1 MNPSAPQFASALST
15 RLDLSAALDEVT
27 SQIAKQLSS
36 PASLAFVFVS
46 ADRAEEMPQ
55 IAARLCAALGTENL
69 LGCTAESLVGTARE
83 IEGETAITLWA
94 ATLPEVSVIPM
105 HLRFE
110 RSPEGAFITGWPDAC
125 DGPWPEGASLFCLG
139 EPFSFP
145 ADGMLERLNDDR
157 PGVPVFGGMA
167 SGGTAPGEN
176 RLILGRQVHAAGAVA
191 ALVSG
196 AIRVRTVLS
205 QGCRPI
211 GKPLVITKA
220 EGNVILELGGRAA
233 LVQLKE
239 IFDTLPTQEQALVQ
253 RGLHV
258 GRVVSEYLERF
269 ESGDFLVRNVMGI
282 DPQRGAI
289 AVGDYFRAGQTV
301 QFHIRDART
310 ADDDLKQCFHTAQAS
325 GAQPLAALMF
335 TCNGRGIHLFRE
347 PHHDAQ
353 CLRDTFGDI
362 PLAGFFAQG
371 ELGPIG
377 GKNFMHGFTASV
389 ALWERG

>member
-1 MNPSAPQFASALST
+1 MTTPTPRFASALST
-15 RLDLSAALDEVT
+15 HADLSIALREVAERV
-27 SQIAKQLSS
+27 SKQLGQ
-36 PASLAFVFVS
+36 PANLAFVFVS
-46 ADRAEEMPQ
+46 ADRAEQMQ
-55 IAARLCAALGTENL
+55 QVATHLCDALATHNL
-69 LGCTAESLVGTARE
+69 LGCTAESLLETERE
-83 IEGETAITLWA
+83 IEGETAISLWA
-94 ATLPEVSVIPM
+94 AVLPEVQVEPM
-105 HLRFE
+105 HLRYE
-110 RSPEGAFITGWPDAC
+110 RAAEGAFITGWTDAC
-125 DGPWPEGASLFCLG
+125 DGPWPEHASLFCLG

-145 ADGMLERLNDDR
+145 ADAMLERLNDDR
-157 PGVPVFGGMA
+157 PGTPVFGGMA
-167 SGGTAPGEN
+167 SGGSVPGEN
-176 RLILGRQVHAAGAVA
+176 RLIVGREVHRDGAVA

-196 AIRVRTVLS
+196 AIRVRSVLS

-239 IFDTLPTQEQALVQ
+239 IFDELPTHEQQLVQ

-282 DPQRGAI
+282 DAQRGAI
-289 AVGDYFRAGQTV
+289 AVGDYFRTGQTV
-301 QFHIRDART
+301 QFHIRDVRT
-310 ADDDLKQCFHTAQAS
+310 ADDDLKQCFRASQQA
-325 GAQPLAALMF
+325 GAAPLAALMF

-347 PHHDAQ
+347 PSHDVE
-353 CLRDTFGDI
+353 CLKATFGDL

-389 ALWERG
+389 ALFEQS